1 MSAADWGNRIFRRR
15 EMPSMR
21 LLLRLRLITWCPPRL
36 PFRGI
41 ALLVGPLS
49 WEVEVNPD
57 NGRPE
62 TAAIGLRTPG
72 AAWHLDL
79 LRLSLSK
86 CGGPKWALT
95 SRRNSG
101 RS

>member
-1 MSAADWGNRIFRRR
+1 MSASDQGNRLFHRR
-15 EMPSMR
+15 EMPSAR
-21 LLLRLRLITWCPPRL
+21 LLPRLRLITWRPPRL

-57 NGRPE
+57 SGRPE
-62 TAAIGLRTPG
+62 TATLGLRTPG

-79 LRLSLSK
+79 LTRRLSK
-86 CGGPKWALT
+86 CGGSK
-95 SRRNSG
+95 
-101 RS
+101 